1 MKTTFVILAL
11 IIMASFSASAQQPT
25 HPDPL
30 LDRMTGHWILHGTI
44 AGRETT
50 HDIDS
55 NWVLNHEYVRIH
67 ETSREKNAQGQTAY
81 EAIVFIEWD
90 ESTSQYKCMWL
101 DSTAGGG
108 LSAQTIAEGKR
119 SSDEIAFV
127 FRSPDGSSIH
137 TTFAYDKT
145 TDTWQWLMDN
155 EQGGKLTPFARVKL
169 IKK

>member
-1 MKTTFVILAL
+1 MKTTFTILAL
-11 IIMASFSASAQQPT
+11 IIMAAFSASAEQP
-25 HPDPL
+25 PNLDPL

-55 NWVLNHEYVRIH
+55 DWVLNHEYVRIH
-67 ETSREKNAQGQTAY
+67 ETSREKNAQGQPAY
-81 EAIVFIEWD
+81 EAIVFIEGD
-90 ESTSQYKCMWL
+90 ESTSQYKCQWL

-108 LSAQTIAEGKR
+108 LSAQAIAEGKR
-119 SSDEIAFV
+119 RGDEIVFV
-127 FRSPDGSSIH
+127 FRSPDGSSTH
-137 TTFAYDKT
+137 TTFAYNKT

-169 IKK
+169 IRK